1 MRWLFLVRGAGD
13 FETNRHRQFLLERRD
28 VTMSGPQLQLCVA
41 VGAQPR
47 QVVVAARKQI
57 DAGKRLRVTAVKS
70 FSQSDDGRQHPD
82 RRAKRAAQISVAF
95 V

>member
-28 VTMSGPQLQLCVA
+28 VTMSGPQLQFRVA

-47 QVVVAARKQI
+47 QIVVAARKQI
-57 DAGKRLRVTAVKS
+57 NAGKRLRVTPIES
-70 FSQSDDGRQHPD
+70 FSESDDGR
-82 RRAKRAAQISVAF
+82 
-95 V
+95 